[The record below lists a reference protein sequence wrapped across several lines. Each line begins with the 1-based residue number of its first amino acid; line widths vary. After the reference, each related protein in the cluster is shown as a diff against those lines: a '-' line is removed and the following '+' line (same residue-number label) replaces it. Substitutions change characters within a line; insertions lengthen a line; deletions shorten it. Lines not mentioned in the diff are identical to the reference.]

1 MTLFICLK
9 TTGAKSCIGHR
20 FPIKQTCQVCFSF
33 FKRVK
38 ELVVH
43 LQLLYLFSSFGNW
56 KMDVE
61 TLISHWNFFK
71 SPPIFAPSSVVLL
84 NGAAKPTVVL
94 LVKAP

>member
-43 LQLLYLFSSFGNW
+43 LQLLYLFSSFGKW
-56 KMDVE
+56 KMDVGDIDIPLE
-61 TLISHWNFFK
+61 LF
-71 SPPIFAPSSVVLL
+71 
-84 NGAAKPTVVL
+84 
-94 LVKAP
+94 